1 MQKQSYDIFPFSWRF
16 LTFSYCQY
24 PHTLAFPQGE
34 ICLLKSH
41 LNFGSQVY
49 TRHRLALTKWLL
61 DLSPLQA
68 LLHEHSMYKHSF
80 LVTVSPM
87 QTLRF

>member
-1 MQKQSYDIFPFSWRF
+1 MQNCHGQCAEAELRYISFF
-16 LTFSYCQY
+16 
-24 PHTLAFPQGE
+24 LAFSHTFLLSVSSHSSLLQGE

-68 LLHEHSMYKHSF
+68 PLHEQAMYNIHF
-80 LVTVSPM
+80 LS
-87 QTLRF
+87 Q